1 MTAAPTVAVAPQPLL
16 EILGLEAAHE
26 INGTRFSLSLAS
38 LSVESG
44 VPIALVGPSGSGKST
59 LLDALG
65 LVKAPRRVSRFIFYP
80 LPDEPLDVAPLI
92 AGRDD
97 RQLTDLRRDYFGYM
111 PQTGGLLPFLSV
123 AENIRL
129 PARIG
134 GVVDSAYVDA
144 VTQSLELPESIM
156 NRYPRDISI
165 GQRQRVSLARA
176 LANRPRL
183 LLADEPTAS
192 LDALTARSVGDLLL
206 AISPALGITSIIA
219 THDETLFARDNVR
232 RISVS
237 AQAGKDV
244 GSIDAVVNV

>member
-1 MTAAPTVAVAPQPLL
+1 MSAAPAVAAAPQPLL
-16 EILGLEAAHE
+16 EIQGLQAGHD

-38 LSVESG
+38 LSVERG

-59 LLDALG
+59 LLDVLG
-65 LVKAPRRVSRFIFYP
+65 LVKAPRRVSRFIFHTAA
-80 LPDEPLDVAPLI
+80 DAPLDVAPLI
-92 AGRDD
+92 AAHDD
-97 RQLTDLRRDYFGYM
+97 RRLTDLRRDHFGYM

-134 GVVDSAYVDA
+134 GDVDPAYLDA
-144 VTQSLELPESIM
+144 MTQSLELPQSLM
-156 NRYPRDISI
+156 GRYPRDISI

-176 LANRPRL
+176 LANRPKI

-192 LDALTARSVGDLLL
+192 LDVVTARAVGDLLL

-219 THDETLFARDNVR
+219 THDEALFTRDKVR

-237 AQAGKDV
+237 AQAGATA
-244 GSIDAVVNV
+244 GGIDAIVSA